1 MMEVKVGDIVQIKG
15 LNRIRGPLFGSAE
28 FIGCLGKRMYVES
41 VSGEDYEIRVD
52 SKRTFWCDKRMI
64 ERVIC
69 SGEDDEYEMYLY
81 DFLYRQEDID
91 EETEKLLEGLHEVIM
106 EKHPEWDHPCF
117 NRQKLYSVGDIV
129 RIKSLDQLD
138 RDRVSIIYKGKA
150 YAGREMSIEKKSC
163 LGYCMCEMPGYIW
176 TDNIIDCKVGHIS
189 DISAYKAERKKCKR
203 EGIGYQLQRIIER
216 LQCLKKDLNE

>member
-1 MMEVKVGDIVQIKG
+1 MMEVKVGDIVQTINLVRYGLRIKDDF
-15 LNRIRGPLFGSAE
+15 LKKLE
-28 FIGCLGKRMYVES
+28 YGCRAYVNGVYGDKCSLGFNTKDGCVTS
-41 VSGEDYEIRVD
+41 I
-52 SKRTFWCDKRMI
+52 RMI

-69 SGEDDEYEMYLY
+69 SEGDDEYEMYLY
-81 DFLYRQEDID
+81 DLLCRQDDED
-91 EETEKLLEGLHEVIM
+91 EETEKMLEKLHEVIM
-106 EKHPEWDHPCF
+106 EKHPEWDHPYF

-138 RDRVSIIYKGKA
+138 RDRVSIIDKGKA